1 MIDTKEIE
9 SMVRSEIRAK
19 VTEALDM
26 QAVGE
31 IIGETMIS
39 IANEKLGSTTTAMV
53 NNMLRD
59 GTLTKMVEEKLL
71 KGMQARLEELI
82 ASRAAGMVSRVDV
95 GTQISNKIERFVR
108 EAMENAALPD
118 GLIPLRAVNL
128 SGLKISADDI
138 TQGIY
143 KDFSSTGIQDIAVDP
158 QLTVMDGAVIVEF
171 DLISNKLSV
180 QDSAE
185 IKGNLNVVGDL
196 RLEGNLV
203 MLNTSFSKQI
213 QGMVRDTIN
222 ADKANSKMDIGGDA
236 LYANGKEIL
245 RDNALGAG
253 IAYSNLRKVGNL
265 QELNVIGPLTA
276 TDTLS
281 VADGRVGINTDDPA
295 GALTVWDEDAE
306 LTIRKHKAKT
316 TYVGT
321 TRDCDLVLGTN
332 GNIGLAL
339 RRDGTTS
346 INRMELGG
354 LLISVSDSVPEHDGQ
369 PGELVIMRTAKEGQ
383 PWAYQCMEG
392 KRWAA
397 LKR

>member
-171 DLISNKLSV
+171 DLVSNKLSV

>member
-9 SMVRSEIRAK
+9 NMVRSEIRIKIAQ
-19 VTEALDM
+19 ELNLDN
-26 QAVGE
+26 VGE
-31 IIGETMIS
+31 IIGES
-39 IANEKLGSTTTAMV
+39 LVEIANEKLESTTNAML

-59 GTLTKMVEEKLL
+59 GTLNRLIEEKLL
-71 KGMQARLEELI
+71 KGLQSRLDELV
-82 ASRAAGMVSRVDV
+82 ASKAAGMVSRVDV
-95 GTQISNKIERFVR
+95 GTQISEKIERFVA
-108 EAMENAALPD
+108 ESMKNAALPD
-118 GLIPLRAVNL
+118 KLIPLRAIDL
-128 SGLKISADDI
+128 TGLKLSADHI
-138 TQGIY
+138 TQGLY
-143 KDFSSTGIQDIAVDP
+143 KDFNSSGIQDTATEP
-158 QLTVMDGAVIVEF
+158 QLTIMDGSVIVES
-171 DLISNKLSV
+171 DLISSKLSIEE
-180 QDSAE
+180 SAE
-185 IKGNLNVVGDL
+185 FKGAVNVAGDL

-203 MLNTSFSKQI
+203 MLNPSFSKQI
-213 QGMVRDTIN
+213 QGMVRDAIS
-222 ADKANSKMDIGGDA
+222 ADKASSKMDIGGDA

-265 QELNVIGPLTA
+265 QELNVIGTLTA

-281 VADGRVGINTDDPA
+281 VAEGRVGINTDDPA
-295 GALTVWDEDAE
+295 GVFTVWDEDAE

-316 TYVGT
+316 TYIGT

-346 INRMELGG
+346 VNRIELGG
-354 LLISVSDSVPEHDGQ
+354 MLISVADGIPERDGQ
-369 PGELVIMRTAKEGQ
+369 PGELVIMRVAREGQ

-392 KRWAA
+392 KRWTA

>member
-1 MIDTKEIE
+1 
-9 SMVRSEIRAK
+9 
-19 VTEALDM
+19 
-26 QAVGE
+26 
-31 IIGETMIS
+31 
-39 IANEKLGSTTTAMV
+39 
-53 NNMLRD
+53 
-59 GTLTKMVEEKLL
+59 
-71 KGMQARLEELI
+71 
-82 ASRAAGMVSRVDV
+82 
-95 GTQISNKIERFVR
+95 
-108 EAMENAALPD
+108 
-118 GLIPLRAVNL
+118 
-128 SGLKISADDI
+128 
-138 TQGIY
+138 
-143 KDFSSTGIQDIAVDP
+143 
-158 QLTVMDGAVIVEF
+158 
-171 DLISNKLSV
+171 
-180 QDSAE
+180 
-185 IKGNLNVVGDL
+185 
-196 RLEGNLV
+196 
-203 MLNTSFSKQI
+203 
-213 QGMVRDTIN
+213 MVRDTIN

>member
-9 SMVRSEIRAK
+9 NMVRSEIRTKIAQ
-19 VTEALDM
+19 ELNLDS
-26 QAVGE
+26 VGE
-31 IIGETMIS
+31 IIGES
-39 IANEKLGSTTTAMV
+39 LVEIANEKLESTTNAML

-59 GTLTKMVEEKLL
+59 GTLNRLIEEKLL
-71 KGMQARLEELI
+71 KGLQSRLDELV
-82 ASRAAGMVSRVDV
+82 ASKAAGMVSRVDV
-95 GTQISNKIERFVR
+95 GTQISEKIERFVT
-108 EAMENAALPD
+108 ESMKNAALPD
-118 GLIPLRAVNL
+118 KLIPLRAIDL
-128 SGLKISADDI
+128 TGLKLSADHI
-138 TQGIY
+138 TQGLY
-143 KDFSSTGIQDIAVDP
+143 KDFNSSGIQDTATEP
-158 QLTVMDGAVIVEF
+158 QLTIMDGSVIVES
-171 DLISNKLSV
+171 DLISSKLSIEE
-180 QDSAE
+180 SAE
-185 IKGNLNVVGDL
+185 FKGAVNVAGDL

-203 MLNTSFSKQI
+203 MLNPSFSKQI
-213 QGMVRDTIN
+213 QGMVRDAIS

-265 QELNVIGPLTA
+265 QELNVIGTLTA

-281 VADGRVGINTDDPA
+281 VAEGRVGINTDDPA
-295 GALTVWDEDAE
+295 GAFTVWDEDAE

-346 INRMELGG
+346 VNRIELGG
-354 LLISVSDSVPEHDGQ
+354 MLISVADGIPERDGQ
-369 PGELVIMRTAKEGQ
+369 PGELVIMRVAREGQ
-383 PWAYQCMEG
+383 PWAYQCIEG

>member
-9 SMVRSEIRAK
+9 NMIRAEIK
-19 VTEALDM
+19 AKLTKELNLDS
-26 QAVGE
+26 VGE
-31 IIGETMIS
+31 MLGESMIA
-39 IANEKLGSTTTAMV
+39 IANEKIEATTTAML

-59 GTLTKMVEEKLL
+59 GTLAKLIEDKLL
-71 KGMQARLEELI
+71 KGLQTRLDELV

-95 GTQISNKIERFVR
+95 GTQISDKIERFVA
-108 EAMENAALPD
+108 ESMKHAALPD
-118 GLIPLRAVNL
+118 KLIPLRAL
-128 SGLKISADDI
+128 DLTGLKISADDI
-138 TQGIY
+138 TQGLY
-143 KDFSSTGIQDIAVDP
+143 KDFNSTGIQDTAQDP

-171 DLISNKLSV
+171 DLISDKLSV

-185 IKGNLNVVGDL
+185 FKGNVNVVGDL
-196 RLEGNLV
+196 RVEGNLV
-203 MLNTSFSKQI
+203 MLNPSFSKQI

-222 ADKANSKMDIGGDA
+222 ADNANSKMDIGADA

-253 IAYSNLRKVGNL
+253 VAYSNLRKVGNL

-295 GALTVWDEDAE
+295 GAFTVWDEDAE

-316 TYVGT
+316 TYIGT

-346 INRMELGG
+346 VNRIELGG
-354 LLISVSDSVPEHDGQ
+354 MLISVADAVPEHEGQ
-369 PGELVIMRTAKEGQ
+369 PGELIIMRTAKEGQ